1 MWALGLFALWLF
13 LIPISV
19 RKGLSLGLA
28 ILAAGV
34 GLSIGLGRGLGG
46 LAQDAWAV
54 SSDVQLLELMA
65 IITLIYDFSFLLK
78 ATRRMEAVAEVLQ
91 RKLHDPRWV
100 MFSVPALVGL
110 IPMPAG
116 AMFTAP
122 ITDEVGKGINASP
135 EDKVFSNYWFRHCW
149 ELGFPLYPGIIL
161 CAGLTHSKPGDLTLH
176 LLPLWLTAFGVGM
189 ALFWFRTRN
198 PGDRLSGET
207 ADKNSHSA
215 LAGELP
221 EPTLWALWPIFLVV
235 GIAVARINLVPG
247 MAAVILIYALSERI
261 GIRDFLLYFRRSFN
275 GSILLLIW
283 SVFLFGRVLTTTG
296 LLELL
301 ATSLLGFGLP
311 LICLNFFLPFL
322 MGFLTGVTT
331 GFVGTVFPFLIP
343 FWGQDATLWL
353 QFAYASG
360 LAGVD
365 LSPAHLCLSM
375 TQEYFKASLKKILL
389 LILVPVGAVMIV
401 AWIRLIL

>member
-1 MWALGLFALWLF
+1 
-13 LIPISV
+13 
-19 RKGLSLGLA
+19 
-28 ILAAGV
+28 
-34 GLSIGLGRGLGG
+34 
-46 LAQDAWAV
+46 
-54 SSDVQLLELMA
+54 
-65 IITLIYDFSFLLK
+65 
-78 ATRRMEAVAEVLQ
+78 
-91 RKLHDPRWV
+91 
-100 MFSVPALVGL
+100 
-110 IPMPAG
+110 
-116 AMFTAP
+116 
-122 ITDEVGKGINASP
+122 
-135 EDKVFSNYWFRHCW
+135 
-149 ELGFPLYPGIIL
+149 
-161 CAGLTHSKPGDLTLH
+161 
-176 LLPLWLTAFGVGM
+176 
-189 ALFWFRTRN
+189 
-198 PGDRLSGET
+198 
-207 ADKNSHSA
+207 
-215 LAGELP
+215 
-221 EPTLWALWPIFLVV
+221 
-235 GIAVARINLVPG
+235 